1 MAYGSS
7 DEVKERLKITGS
19 SEDTYITHLIAQAD
33 AEIDVALKP
42 YTLGFPL
49 SPVPEAIKQISTDLA
64 CGLFWEN
71 RQNTQ
76 SIFCVRA
83 RAALQ
88 NYILQTY
95 FPKAYSDSLPVIES
109 GI

>member
-1 MAYGSS
+1 LAYGSS

-19 SEDTYITHLIAQAD
+19 SEDTYIGHLIAQAD
-33 AEIDVALKP
+33 AEIDVALKS
-42 YTLGFPL
+42 YTSVPL
-49 SPVPEAIKQISTDLA
+49 SPVPEAVKQISTDLA